1 LLIARVLPLLPCA
14 FSPSAAAAS
23 EAPWPF
29 PDLTTA
35 YFKAK
40 LVGSTLVV
48 DIEWDDYFA
57 NFFEDSP
64 YGNLS
69 AVVISNAPTG
79 CSLINPVTVT
89 IHPADRKA
97 QVVVPLAPD
106 FLGCASAPHALV
118 FMARIVW
125 VSTVHGRRCACA
137 CTCWPL
143 ASTHYA

>member
-1 LLIARVLPLLPCA
+1 
-14 FSPSAAAAS
+14 
-23 EAPWPF
+23 
-29 PDLTTA
+29 
-35 YFKAK
+35 
-40 LVGSTLVV
+40 VGSTLVV

-57 NFFEDSP
+57 FFFKDSP

-69 AVVISNAPTG
+69 AVVISNAPTD

-106 FLGCASAPHALV
+106 FLDCASAPHTLV

-125 VSTVHGRRCACA
+125 VSTVDWLRRVCACA
-137 CTCWPL
+137 FWR
-143 ASTHYA
+143 